1 MEIMVNGERPFKAQK
16 ETFCVEAGAAF
27 TLNYS
32 ASKDGGWTAY
42 TESTPANETLIVN
55 GVTPYMWFK
64 LVGNTD
70 TERKIIV

>member
-1 MEIMVNGERPFKAQK
+1 MEIKVNGEQPFKSQK
-16 ETFCVEAGAAF
+16 DTFAVAGGASF

-32 ASKDGGWTAY
+32 VDKTNWTAY
-42 TESTPANETLIVN
+42 DEETPEHETLIVN

-64 LVGNTD
+64 LAGNTD